1 MAGPILAVEGLSFS
15 FGKRPVLADLN
26 FTVPTGGFTGI
37 VGPNGSGKTTLLKCL
52 NKALP
57 PTRGRITF
65 MGQDLAGI
73 KLRALARQIGVVPQ
87 QWETPFAFTVREV
100 VMMGRFPYL
109 RRWAGARQEDRA
121 VVEEAM
127 RATNTWM
134 LADRL
139 VTELS
144 GGERQRVLIAQA
156 LAQTPCLLMLDEP
169 TSYLDVNQTLEICTL
184 LTNLIRTKG
193 LTVLAVFH
201 DLNLAARYCQQLIM
215 LKEGRIYAQG
225 APEAVLSSPNVTA
238 VFGVETVVG
247 AEPFNGRPH
256 LYFSLPQRKER
267 STNRRQER
275 SSGAE

>member
-1 MAGPILAVEGLSFS
+1 MT
-15 FGKRPVLADLN
+15 DLN
-26 FTVPTGGFTGI
+26 FAVPKGGFTGI

-52 NKALP
+52 NKTLT

-73 KLRALARQIGVVPQ
+73 KLRALARWMGVVPQ

-100 VMMGRFPYL
+100 VMMGRFPYT
-109 RRWAGARQEDRA
+109 RRWTGERQEDR
-121 VVEEAM
+121 VVVREAM
-127 RATNTWM
+127 RATNTWE

-156 LAQTPCLLMLDEP
+156 LAQTPRLLLLDEP

-184 LTNLIRTKG
+184 LTDLIRSKG

-215 LKEGRIYAQG
+215 LKEGRIYAEG
-225 APEAVLSSPNVTA
+225 APEEVLSSPNVTA
-238 VFGVETVVG
+238 VFGVETMVG

-256 LYFSLPQRKER
+256 LFFSLNQ
-267 STNRRQER
+267 RQEEP
-275 SSGAE
+275 SGPN